1 MRGERVGGGARE
13 GVFDHLYLT
22 PEETAGVKQS

>member
-1 MRGERVGGGARE
+1 MRGERVWVVVPDQ
-13 GVFDHLYLT
+13 VFDHLYLV